1 MSGGGASQGIAL
13 VLRGLPQVL
22 PPEELV
28 KAAVLSALAALVCKS
43 LLKTVLPTP
52 PPFPFFVRQVHY
64 DQLVPHNEFDMPAFG
79 NGRKLR
85 SYQEVS

>member
-1 MSGGGASQGIAL
+1 MPGSDPRTYEEGGGPVRPRCAHVEAISIL
-13 VLRGLPQVL
+13 TLPS
-22 PPEELV
+22 PPP
-28 KAAVLSALAALVCKS
+28 S
-43 LLKTVLPTP
+43 
-52 PPFPFFVRQVHY
+52 PPFPFPPFPPRPPSLHQVHY